1 MNNALTRRLT
11 CIGGLAL
18 LTCGD
23 WAQAQSSLT
32 IYGIID
38 QGITKA
44 NRGTT
49 AGAMLPGR
57 AAPDI
62 WTIKAGNTS
71 RLGFRGREELGGG
84 SYARFQMEHRVALD
98 TGTPSNPNV
107 FWLGRSVVAI
117 GDKQWGEVY
126 TGREYSPVY
135 WIALFADPTALSYV
149 GQLGTTYTY
158 ANYTAV
164 AASVEA
170 SNNRWS
176 NSVGYKSPTW
186 KGMSVEV
193 ATALGER
200 ARKRNDSA
208 NIQYRDG
215 PVWLAA
221 GTDRMDSRNNMSI
234 VAAGYDFGVV
244 FPTATYSRAR
254 GGLAGDATS
263 YALAVRVPLSFG
275 RAYGSYGKLRPAD
288 SRDAA
293 MVGTGVE
300 YDLSKRSLLYANL
313 GSAKRDSFSRT
324 TAFDAGFKH
333 TF

>member
-1 MNNALTRRLT
+1 VGLLLVTFST
-11 CIGGLAL
+11 GGY
-18 LTCGD
+18 
-23 WAQAQSSLT
+23 AQSSVT

-49 AGAMLPGR
+49 AVAMLPGR
-57 AAPDI
+57 AAADV
-62 WTIKAGNTS
+62 WTAKAGNTS
-71 RLGFRGREELGGG
+71 RLGFRGREDLGDG
-84 SYARFQMEHRVALD
+84 SYARFQLEHRVALD
-98 TGTPSNPNV
+98 TGTPSNANV
-107 FWLGRSVVAI
+107 FWLGRSVVAV
-117 GDKQWGEVY
+117 GNTRYGEVY
-126 TGREYSPVY
+126 AGREYSPVY

-164 AASVEA
+164 PASVEA
-170 SNNRWS
+170 SNNRWA

-186 KGMSVEV
+186 SGVSLEV
-193 ATALGER
+193 ATALGEG
-200 ARKRNDSA
+200 ARKRNEAA
-208 NIQYRDG
+208 NVQYRGG

-221 GTDRMDSRNNMSI
+221 GMDRLDSRNRMAI
-234 VAAGYDFGVV
+234 VAAGYDFGIVL
-244 FPTATYSRAR
+244 PTATYSRAR
-254 GGLAGDATS
+254 GGLAGDAT
-263 YALAVRVPLSFG
+263 ACTVAVRIPLPFG
-275 RAYGSYGKLRPAD
+275 RAYASLGKLRPAD
-288 SRDAA
+288 QRDAD

-313 GSAKRDSFSRT
+313 GSAKRDSFTRS